1 MKHTS
6 VKMPKKYEKEEKR
19 HDRAEEAEERKHE
32 KRHDAEEKRL
42 LKKIKKQKPGK
53 RCD

>member
-1 MKHTS
+1 MK
-6 VKMPKKYEKEEKR
+6 VKLPKKYEKEEKR
-19 HDRAEEAEERKHE
+19 HDRVEEAEERRHE